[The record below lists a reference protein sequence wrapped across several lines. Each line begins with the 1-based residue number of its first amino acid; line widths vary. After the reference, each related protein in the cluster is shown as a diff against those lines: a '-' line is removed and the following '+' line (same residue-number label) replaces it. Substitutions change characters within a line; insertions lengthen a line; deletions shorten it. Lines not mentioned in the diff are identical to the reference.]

1 MIKKTLRSVMFVSLA
16 VLAGQSW
23 IAVAAPAG
31 GKTKKPAAESAA
43 AAPAELELVHE
54 LGPIKGAELT
64 RIVDRFNAEYPSD
77 RIRVID
83 RKWDEGNLPALMIL
97 AEDSQARLLAS
108 KARFKSLDAVMKD
121 AKVPLQTLRPPP
133 TMSLAPLDVSG
144 RLVALPIDLGTPI
157 LYFNKDAFSR
167 AGIDAS
173 APPATWFDLQT
184 ALGKLY
190 DAGYGCP
197 YTTTQPGWVHV
208 ENTSAWHNQAVATNS
223 GKREALSVN
232 NLIQVKHLAMMKS
245 WVTSRYMHV
254 FGDGTEAETQFA
266 AGNCAVLTASS
277 NAYPSLRQTA
287 AFEIGVAPLP
297 HHDDIRGAPQ
307 NTLASGPSMWVG
319 GGKSPAQYRTA
330 ARFVS
335 FLLSPQTQVDLQV
348 RLGSLPLDRAGLLAS
363 GSELLKSDLVHV
375 TTAIA
380 QLTNKPATLASRA
393 TRIINEGAV
402 RRVLNEELDNLWS
415 DRKPAKG
422 ALDSAVTRLN
432 GCCIR

>member
-1 MIKKTLRSVMFVSLA
+1 MIKKTLRSVMVVSLA

-157 LYFNKDAFSR
+157 LYFNKDAFRR

-173 APPATWFDLQT
+173 APPAVVAFTLAFHT
-184 ALGKLY
+184 LGR
-190 DAGYGCP
+190 A
-197 YTTTQPGWVHV
+197 
-208 ENTSAWHNQAVATNS
+208 
-223 GKREALSVN
+223 R
-232 NLIQVKHLAMMKS
+232 
-245 WVTSRYMHV
+245 
-254 FGDGTEAETQFA
+254 
-266 AGNCAVLTASS
+266 LTATWG
-277 NAYPSLRQTA
+277 Y
-287 AFEIGVAPLP
+287 
-297 HHDDIRGAPQ
+297 
-307 NTLASGPSMWVG
+307 
-319 GGKSPAQYRTA
+319 
-330 ARFVS
+330 
-335 FLLSPQTQVDLQV
+335 
-348 RLGSLPLDRAGLLAS
+348 
-363 GSELLKSDLVHV
+363 
-375 TTAIA
+375 
-380 QLTNKPATLASRA
+380 
-393 TRIINEGAV
+393 
-402 RRVLNEELDNLWS
+402 
-415 DRKPAKG
+415 
-422 ALDSAVTRLN
+422 
-432 GCCIR
+432 